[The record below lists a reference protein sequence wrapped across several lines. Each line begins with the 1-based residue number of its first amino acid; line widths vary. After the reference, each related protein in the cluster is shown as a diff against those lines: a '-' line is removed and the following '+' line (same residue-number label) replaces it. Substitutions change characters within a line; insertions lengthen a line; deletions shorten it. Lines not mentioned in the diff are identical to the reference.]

1 MHVPE
6 TTVSVPKIKTSY
18 TVENATAVRV
28 RNRSEG
34 GQCLANSAALNSLAR
49 NQAAVIITNTTRL
62 AGGSGVIIFF
72 KPPCLQTCHGM
83 GPWRTTM
90 ALNMT
95 HDEIVRATK

>member
-34 GQCLANSAALNSLAR
+34 GQCLANSAALNSLAM
-49 NQAAVIITNTTRL
+49 NQAAVIIANTTRL
-62 AGGSGVIIFF
+62 AGGSGVIFSS
-72 KPPCLQTCHGM
+72 PCVCKHAMAWVHGE
-83 GPWRTTM
+83 PQW
-90 ALNMT
+90 
-95 HDEIVRATK
+95 H